1 MEKKMLKEEEFWLI
15 VYNDVVNKYVQEKN
29 KFKRFKYKIQL
40 NDIFKYL
47 EKELHKTI
55 VYDETTKVLS
65 LKDTEEK
72 WTQIK

>member
-72 WTQIK
+72 